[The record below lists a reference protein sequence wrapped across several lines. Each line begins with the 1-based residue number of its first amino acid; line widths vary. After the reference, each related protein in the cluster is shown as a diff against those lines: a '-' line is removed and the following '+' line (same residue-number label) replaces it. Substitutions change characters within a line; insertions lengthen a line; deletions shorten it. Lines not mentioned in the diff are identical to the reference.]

1 MREDAVLQLAITSKV
16 DFQDP
21 AAKQLHLQSET
32 ESNYDDS
39 DGVDIG
45 IVKLHVS
52 YVQCEV
58 CNLLQICYVQSGQK
72 QIIWQ

>member
-16 DFQDP
+16 DFQDL
-21 AAKQLHLQSET
+21 AAKQLHLESET

-45 IVKLHVS
+45 IVN
-52 YVQCEV
+52 YV
-58 CNLLQICYVQSGQK
+58 
-72 QIIWQ
+72 